1 MRYVLKFITIILPR
15 PTKFCQ
21 YFILLIENFNLY
33 MASRVAEKIKLQSV
47 DELSAEKRMERCE
60 KVKLT
65 CEIQLKEYCV
75 LREHGYHFD

>member
-1 MRYVLKFITIILPR
+1 M
-15 PTKFCQ
+15 
-21 YFILLIENFNLY
+21 EDGN
-33 MASRVAEKIKLQSV
+33 
-47 DELSAEKRMERCE
+47 ELSAEKRMERCE